1 MWSFSNK
8 ERGSYSQSNDI
19 WVTNWEKKN
28 NEDKVYLFAAETK
41 KQAMKADMKREDTRR
56 VGGNTSASTGWKQ

>member
-1 MWSFSNK
+1 M
-8 ERGSYSQSNDI
+8 SYQLR
-19 WVTNWEKKN
+19 KKN